1 MALRIGIL
9 GAARIAPSALV
20 RPARELPDVEIA
32 AIAARDLPR
41 AQQFAAK
48 HGIPHAYGSYE
59 ALIADPGIDAIY
71 NPLPNSLHAR
81 WTLAALAAGKHVLC
95 EKPFSANAREAEDVA
110 AAASRA
116 GRVVMEAFHYR
127 YHPLAERMRQIAQ
140 GGELGRLRHV
150 EVWNCFPLPFFS
162 NIRYQYALAGGAMM
176 DAGCYAVHMVR
187 LAGGEPRV
195 VSGKP
200 KLLNPDIDRA
210 MTAELDFP
218 GGHTG
223 RIVCSMWSSTL
234 VRMTLRVVG
243 EAGEMSV
250 FNPVMPQLI
259 HRLAVRVGGK
269 KRVEHF
275 GRRASYSYQLEAFA
289 AAVQRGGPNL
299 TPPADSVA
307 NMRVI
312 DAIYAA
318 SGMRLR
324 GG

>member
-9 GAARIAPSALV
+9 GAARIAPTALV
-20 RPARELPDVEIA
+20 RPAQELRDVRIVAVAARELS
-32 AIAARDLPR
+32 R

-48 HGIPHAYGSYE
+48 HGIPRAHGSYQ
-59 ALIADPGIDAIY
+59 ALIEDPEIDAVY

-95 EKPFSANAREAEDVA
+95 EKPFTANSREAEEVA
-110 AAASRA
+110 AAAARV

-127 YHPLAERMRQIAQ
+127 YHPLAERMRQIARD
-140 GGELGRLRHV
+140 GELGRLRHV

-162 NIRYQYALAGGAMM
+162 NIRYQYSLAGGATM
-176 DAGCYAVHMVR
+176 DAGCYAVHMAR
-187 LAGGEPRV
+187 LVGGEPRV
-195 VSGKP
+195 VAAKA
-200 KLLNPDIDRA
+200 KLVNPDVDRA
-210 MTAELDFP
+210 MTAELQYEA
-218 GGHTG
+218 GHTG
-223 RIVCSMWSSTL
+223 RVVCSMWSSTL
-234 VRMTLRVVG
+234 VRMTVKVVG

-250 FNPVMPQLI
+250 LNALMPQIL
-259 HRLAVRVGGK
+259 HRLAVTVGGK

-275 GRRASYSYQLEAFA
+275 SRRASYSYQLEAFA
-289 AAVQRGGPNL
+289 AAVRGGPNL

-318 SGMRLR
+318 AGMKLR
-324 GG
+324 GS

>member
-9 GAARIAPSALV
+9 GAARIAPTALV
-20 RPARELPDVEIA
+20 RPAQELRDVQIVAVAARELS
-32 AIAARDLPR
+32 R

-48 HGIPHAYGSYE
+48 HRIPRAHGSYQ
-59 ALIADPGIDAIY
+59 ALMEDPEIDAIY

-95 EKPFSANAREAEDVA
+95 EKPFTANTREAEEVA
-110 AAASRA
+110 AAAARA

-127 YHPLAERMRQIAQ
+127 YHPLAERMRQIARD
-140 GGELGRLRHV
+140 GELGQLRHV

-162 NIRYQYALAGGAMM
+162 NIRYQYSLAGGATM
-176 DAGCYAVHMVR
+176 DAGCYAVHMAR
-187 LAGGEPRV
+187 LVGGEPRV
-195 VSGKP
+195 VSAKA
-200 KLLNPDIDRA
+200 KLVNPDVDRA
-210 MTAELDFP
+210 MTAELQYES
-218 GGHTG
+218 GHTG
-223 RIVCSMWSSTL
+223 RVVCSMWSSTL
-234 VRMTLRVVG
+234 VRMTVKVVG

-250 FNPVMPQLI
+250 LNALMPQIL
-259 HRLAVRVGGK
+259 HRLVVTVGGK

-275 GRRASYSYQLEAFA
+275 SRRASYSYQLEAFA
-289 AAVQRGGPNL
+289 AAVRGGPNL

-318 SGMRLR
+318 AGMKLR
-324 GG
+324 GS